1 MKAKKEMEIIKYFKA
16 SGGVLRHSDIE
27 KKGFHHQYLSSLQK
41 KGKIEKINRGL
52 YKLKE
57 YEPDNNLDL
66 VYASLQSAKGV
77 VCLIS
82 ALSFH
87 EITDEIP
94 SEVQMAI
101 PKGSRRNLITY
112 PKVRFYNFS
121 KKTWEAGIEEIK
133 ESGHTFK
140 VYSAAKTI
148 ADCIKFRSQI
158 GMDVVINAIKRSLNE
173 NKADLL
179 EIYKYTE
186 LCRVD
191 KIARPILEVLI

>member
-1 MKAKKEMEIIKYFKA
+1 MNSKKEIEIINYFKE

-27 KKGFHHQYLSSLQK
+27 KKGFHHQSLSSLHK
-41 KGKIEKINRGL
+41 KGRIEKINRGL

-57 YEPDNNLDL
+57 YEPDNNLEL
-66 VYASLQSAKGV
+66 VYASMQSAKGV

-82 ALSFH
+82 ALYFH

-121 KKTWEAGIEEIK
+121 KETWAAGIEEIE
-133 ESGHTFK
+133 ESGHTFRI
-140 VYSAAKTI
+140 YSAAKTI
-148 ADCIKFRSQI
+148 ADCFKFRSQI
-158 GMDVVINAIKRSLNE
+158 GVDVIIDAIKRSIRE
-173 NKADLL
+173 KKADPL

-186 LCRVD
+186 ICRVD
-191 KIARPILEVLI
+191 KIARPILEALI